1 MWLETCGK
9 TEEIAA
15 NEYIDGFVL
24 HPFGITVKI
33 KIDKG
38 DYWVMS

>member
-1 MWLETCGK
+1 MTNDRK
-9 TEEIAA
+9 TKGIVV
-15 NEYIDGFVL
+15 NEYIDGFVR